1 MKTRLVCLIL
11 ALGSA
16 VMATA
21 AEPLKITISGLRSDK
36 GRILW
41 MIQDGT
47 TQQHGMTEP
56 ANGNAV
62 IEIGGIRSDSV
73 TLYAYHDEKQQLPAR
88 PPRRR
93 PPGRGVL
100 LAHDPQGGALT
111 RLQHRPALRL
121 RPGIAG
127 RARRTETQPHP
138 GTKINRY
145 L

>member
-73 TLYAYHDEKQQLPAR
+73 TLYAYHDENSNYRLDRRDDGRPAEGCCS
-88 PPRRR
+88 PTIRREELS
-93 PPGRGVL
+93 RGYSIAL
-100 LAHDPQGGALT
+100 RYDFGPASPAAHDEQ
-111 RLQHRPALRL
+111 RH
-121 RPGIAG
+121 
-127 RARRTETQPHP
+127 
-138 GTKINRY
+138 NRIPEQK
-145 L
+145 

>member
-16 VMATA
+16 VMATT

-73 TLYAYHDEKQQLPAR
+73 TLYAYHDENSNYRLDRRDDGRPAEGCCS
-88 PPRRR
+88 PTIRREELS
-93 PPGRGVL
+93 RGYSIAL
-100 LAHDPQGGALT
+100 RYDFGPASPAAHDEQ
-111 RLQHRPALRL
+111 RH
-121 RPGIAG
+121 
-127 RARRTETQPHP
+127 
-138 GTKINRY
+138 NRIPEQK
-145 L
+145 

>member
-11 ALGSA
+11 ALGLA

-73 TLYAYHDEKQQLPAR
+73 TLYAYHDENSNYRLDRRDDGRPAEGCCS
-88 PPRRR
+88 PTIRREELS
-93 PPGRGVL
+93 RGCSIVL
-100 LAHDPQGGALT
+100 RYDFGPASPAAHDEQ
-111 RLQHRPALRL
+111 RH
-121 RPGIAG
+121 
-127 RARRTETQPHP
+127 
-138 GTKINRY
+138 NRIQEQK
-145 L
+145 

>member
-73 TLYAYHDEKQQLPAR
+73 TTLRLSRRKQQLPAR

-93 PPGRGVL
+93 PPAEGCCSPTIRREELSRGCSIAL
-100 LAHDPQGGALT
+100 RYDFGPASPAAHDEQ
-111 RLQHRPALRL
+111 RH
-121 RPGIAG
+121 
-127 RARRTETQPHP
+127 
-138 GTKINRY
+138 NRIPEQK
-145 L
+145 

>member
-73 TLYAYHDEKQQLPAR
+73 TLYAYHDENSNYRLD
-88 PPRRR
+88 R

-121 RPGIAG
+121 RSGIAG

>member
-62 IEIGGIRSDSV
+62 IEISGIRSDSV
-73 TLYAYHDEKQQLPAR
+73 TLYAYNDENSNYRLDRHDDGRPAEGCCSPTIRREELSCGCSIALRYDFGPTSPAAHDEQR
-88 PPRRR
+88 
-93 PPGRGVL
+93 
-100 LAHDPQGGALT
+100 H
-111 RLQHRPALRL
+111 
-121 RPGIAG
+121 
-127 RARRTETQPHP
+127 
-138 GTKINRY
+138 NRIPEQK
-145 L
+145 

>member
-73 TLYAYHDEKQQLPAR
+73 TLYAYHDE
-88 PPRRR
+88 
-93 PPGRGVL
+93 
-100 LAHDPQGGALT
+100 
-111 RLQHRPALRL
+111 
-121 RPGIAG
+121 
-127 RARRTETQPHP
+127 
-138 GTKINRY
+138 NSN
-145 L
+145 